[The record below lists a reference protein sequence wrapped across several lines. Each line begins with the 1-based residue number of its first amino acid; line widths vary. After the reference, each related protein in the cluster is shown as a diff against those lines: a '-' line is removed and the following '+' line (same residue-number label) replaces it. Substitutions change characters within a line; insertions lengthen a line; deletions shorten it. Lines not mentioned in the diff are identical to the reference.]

1 MKKAIMFF
9 FIFSILLFSN
19 NENPLLEKEIF
30 PLSNP
35 SFEENLKDWGGNPK
49 DNYMLMYTYGNIPC
63 KIAEDGYDGKKSLYM
78 ELNRDGASYL
88 YRSFKLKV
96 GKKYYVSA
104 KIKTEGNIYGS
115 VRVVYGASGEPSSSL
130 VSPDS
135 KWEEAGVSFTG
146 TKKGQPKDADPS
158 DAYCEIR
165 LQASGKGK
173 IYYDDIRIQELKEY
187 QPYLRVKLLSGEGK
201 YRIKIYSK
209 VGPPKWF
216 FSKVFF
222 AKEGLQI
229 GEFSPWI
236 NLGEF
241 EEFKGRGIA
250 YTGVIFEGLSSKKLD
265 EIKAE
270 IDFAYMPD
278 EKTILK
284 RFVRQVKGNII
295 GIFIPKGENTPTY
308 FVENVKL
315 LKDNAEERNRFVR
328 SLNLPFVELKHYF
341 VEAHL
346 KGYGSFFSDPEI
358 VEKEVNTL
366 RTIGF
371 NAIDSQY
378 SGLATV
384 YRETA
389 EKEGIFQTHHTMR
402 RFNLPFDKETKTFV
416 FDINKI
422 KENIEVEV
430 NDWVERLKKD
440 DPKQTVP
447 IKFVDIGDEIA
458 GSVFGGQGYEDG
470 YKRYLKEHRVKPSEL
485 GLKDWDEVKTYGTW
499 NWREARG
506 KRPENRK
513 DLSACRS
520 YYWTL
525 RYWNY
530 ANSEVYRI
538 MTETLEKHLPGITT
552 RVNFGPPWL
561 YEYCSYL
568 RGAEI
573 WEFARNRSVSS
584 MWNEDWLNTY
594 GWRGGG
600 GIQMCAFLVDLSRS
614 CAQTRGLETDAYV
627 MPEGKENI
635 QLKLAS
641 VIGKGAKKMGIY
653 RYGPAYA
660 SPDSWSENSSM
671 VEGVSTFLR
680 KLGKTEDVLFPGKPP
695 KSDVAIVWS
704 QSNDIWRD
712 TNDSITDRTLIYL
725 ALLHRQ
731 VPVDFIDEKGIEE
744 GKLKD
749 YRVVYLASEY
759 LKRDAQERIEE
770 WVRGGGYL
778 WVDGLG
784 GTGDEYGQKT
794 DILLPVYGIKVKDVV
809 KREDKKLEQPLGK
822 IIIGD
827 SDIETTSIRVN
838 FSLIQPS
845 ETEIIGRYEDGQP
858 AIIEHRYKK
867 GKVFYVPTYAGLV
880 YSTPV
885 VRIRGKIET
894 GYRERERKIITDLA
908 LKDGIK
914 RPVECSVDCVEVDLL
929 ESEKGTGLVLANYT
943 GESQKEIKIR
953 VKTDKKIRS
962 VYSATTDKTVQF
974 KSDTGYV
981 EFNIPLE
988 IVDLITLR

>member
-1 MKKAIMFF
+1 MKKVIMFF
-9 FIFSILLFSN
+9 FAFSIFLFSN
-19 NENPLLEKEIF
+19 NENPLIEKEVF
-30 PLSNP
+30 PISNP
-35 SFEENLKDWGGNPK
+35 SFEENLKDWGGNSK
-49 DNYMLMYTYGNIPC
+49 DNYMLRYTSGNTPW
-63 KIAEDGYDGKKSLYM
+63 KIAEDGYKDKKSLYV
-78 ELNRDGASYL
+78 ELDKYGSTYL
-88 YRSFKLKV
+88 PKGFKLKV
-96 GKKYYVSA
+96 EKKYYVSA
-104 KIKTEGNIYGS
+104 KIKTEGNVYGS
-115 VRVVYGASGEPSSSL
+115 VRVVYGASGEPTSSFVLPGSN
-130 VSPDS
+130 
-135 KWEEAGVSFTG
+135 WEEVGTSFVG
-146 TKKGQPKDADPS
+146 TKKGQPKDAEPS

-165 LQASGKGK
+165 LQASGEGK
-173 IYYDDIRIQELKEY
+173 VYFDDIRVYELKDY

-201 YRIKIYSK
+201 YRIRIFSK

-216 FSKVFF
+216 FSKDFF
-222 AKEGLQI
+222 AKKGLQV

-241 EEFKGRGIA
+241 TEFKGRGIA
-250 YTGVIFEGLSSKKLD
+250 YTGVIFESLSSKKFD

-284 RFVRQVKGNII
+284 KFVRQVKGNII

-308 FVENVKL
+308 FVENIKL
-315 LKDNAEERNRFVR
+315 LKDNVEERNRFVK
-328 SLNLPFVELKHYF
+328 SLNLPPIELKHYY

-346 KGYGSFFSDPEI
+346 KGYGSVFSDPEI

-371 NAIDSQY
+371 NALDSQY

-384 YRETA
+384 YREAA

-402 RFNLPFDKETKTFV
+402 NFNLPFDKETKTFV
-416 FDINKI
+416 FDIAKI
-422 KENIEVEV
+422 RENIEVAV
-430 NDWVERLKKD
+430 NNWVERLKKD
-440 DPKQTVP
+440 DPKQIAP

-458 GSVFGGQGYEDG
+458 GAVFSGQGYEDG
-470 YKRYLKEHRVKPSEL
+470 YKKYLKEYEVKPSEL
-485 GLKDWDEVKTYGTW
+485 GFNNWDEVKTYGTW
-499 NWREARG
+499 NWREART
-506 KRPENRK
+506 KRPK
-513 DLSACRS
+513 DRNDLNACRS

-530 ANSEVYRI
+530 VNSEVYRI
-538 MTETLEKHLPGITT
+538 MTETLEKHLPNITT
-552 RVNFGPPWL
+552 RVNFGPPWA

-600 GIQMCAFLVDLSRS
+600 GIQACAFLVDLSRS
-614 CAQTRGLETDAYV
+614 CGQPRGLEIDAYV

-641 VIGKGAKKMGIY
+641 VIGKGAKKIDIY

-660 SPDSWSENSSM
+660 SPDAWSENNSM
-671 VEGVSTFLR
+671 VEGISAFLR
-680 KLGKTEDVLFPGKPP
+680 KLGKVEDILFSGRPP

-712 TNDSITDRTLIYL
+712 SGDSITDRTLIYL
-725 ALLHRQ
+725 ALLHKQ
-731 VPVDFIDEKGIEE
+731 VPVDFIDERGIEE

-749 YRVVYLASEY
+749 YKVVYLPSQY
-759 LKRDAQERIEE
+759 LKRDAQEKLEE
-770 WVRGGGYL
+770 WVRRGGYL

-794 DILLPVYGIKVKDVV
+794 DILLPVYGIKIKEAVKS
-809 KREDKKLEQPLGK
+809 ENKKSEESLGK

-827 SDIETTSIRVN
+827 YNIETKGIRVN

-880 YSTPV
+880 YSLPV

-894 GYRERERKIITDLA
+894 GYREQERKIITDLA
-908 LKDGIK
+908 LKCGIEK
-914 RPVECSVDCVEVDLL
+914 IVECSVDCVEVDLL
-929 ESEKGTGLVLANYT
+929 ESEKGIGLALANYT
-943 GESQKEIKIR
+943 GEPQKEIKIR
-953 VKTDKKIRS
+953 VNTDKKIRS
-962 VYSATTDKTVQF
+962 VYSAIIDKIVQF

-988 IVDLITLR
+988 IVDFITLK